1 LRTFNNIYQILD
13 EFLDQILLRKGT
25 SFDKMKAKEIEK
37 NENFLIFKDMIL
49 NIFQGKVTSVI
60 SLEKVNNTTE
70 FGCKY
75 ELL

>member
-1 LRTFNNIYQILD
+1 
-13 EFLDQILLRKGT
+13 
-25 SFDKMKAKEIEK
+25 MKAKEIEK